1 MKKTST
7 RVLKAR
13 EYLVR
18 SALADKKTYEYFSE
32 LLNAINDPVTNEELN
47 EVHAL
52 LDPYVKKYDISSCGL
67 FAKEQGSAIRY
78 DIVVKCFRLMQTVV
92 TKSPTKYSFKP
103 TRLYCGSYGLK
114 HILERWLQR
123 YSCCGDNY
131 VSNGEGCLV
140 ALLLKEKMPNVIKFD
155 KIPNEPRSYSK
166 NPTTGKWESWDPNI
180 ENMRFGRWFKN
191 FAENIVDSYDVKD
204 MPRYYSVMSNEEF
217 KFCRLIGLTH
227 DDFMAVY
234 SKYNIDKYTLL
245 VTFFKDVDD
254 YDLHA
259 ELTGE
264 VFSLPALTFRPAT
277 DGHLSNGESYFLAFQ
292 RLVNVKQ
299 LSHADAFDQLVQMV
313 FPNAVKR
320 EVKSA

>member
-18 SALADKKTYEYFSE
+18 SALANKKTYEYFNE
-32 LLNAINDPVTNEELN
+32 LLGAINDPVTGEELN
-47 EVHAL
+47 EAHAL

-78 DIVVKCFRLMQTVV
+78 DIVVKCFRLMHTVV

-103 TRLYCGSYGLK
+103 TRSYCSSYGFK
-114 HILERWLQR
+114 HDLERWLQR
-123 YSCCGDNY
+123 YSSCGDNY

-140 ALLLKEKMPNVIKFD
+140 ALLLKEKMPNVIKFN
-155 KIPNEPRSYSK
+155 KIPDEPRSYSK

-191 FAENIVDSYDVKD
+191 FAENIVDSYDEKD
-204 MPRYYSVMSNEEF
+204 MPRYYSVMSYDQF
-217 KFCRLIGLTH
+217 RFVKHIGLTH

-264 VFSLPALTFRPAT
+264 VFSLPALTFRPAS
-277 DGHLSNGESYFLAFQ
+277 DGQLSNGESYFIAFQ
-292 RLVNVKQ
+292 RLIQ
-299 LSHADAFDQLVQMV
+299 LEHLSPADAFDKLVQLV

-320 EVKSA
+320 EAKSA

>member
-18 SALADKKTYEYFSE
+18 SALADKKTYEYFSK

-47 EVHAL
+47 EAHKL
-52 LDPYVKKYDISSCGL
+52 LDMYVKKYSIGSCGL
-67 FAKEQGSAIRY
+67 FASDRDSALRY
-78 DIVVKCFRLMQTVV
+78 DIVIKCFRLMKTVA
-92 TKSPTKYSFKP
+92 TLSPTKYSFKP
-103 TRLYCGSYGLK
+103 TRLYCSSYGFK
-114 HILERWLQR
+114 HDLERWLQR

-140 ALLLKEKMPNVIKFD
+140 ALLLKEKMPNVIKFS
-155 KIPNEPRSYSK
+155 KIPNAPRHIYK
-166 NPTTGKWESWDPNI
+166 DHATGKWYQWDPNI
-180 ENMRFGRWFKN
+180 ENMRFGRWFSN
-191 FAENIVDSYDVKD
+191 FEKTIIDSYDAKD

-264 VFSLPALTFRPAT
+264 VFSLPALTFRPAS

-292 RLVNVKQ
+292 RLVNVKN

-313 FPNAVKR
+313 FPDAKK
-320 EVKSA
+320 EAESA